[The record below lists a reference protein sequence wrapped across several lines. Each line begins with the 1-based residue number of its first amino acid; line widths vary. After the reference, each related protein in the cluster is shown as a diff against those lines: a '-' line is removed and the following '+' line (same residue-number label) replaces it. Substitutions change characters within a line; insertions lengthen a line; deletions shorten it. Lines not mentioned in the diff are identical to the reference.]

1 MPDSISVCNRKVLLT
16 TSFPAFG
23 VPKLPG
29 MWFGSARTLAVAGVL
44 ASTGGAVVGARNL
57 LTGQAEQARSII
69 PKAWDIPPRA
79 DGIYPPGFGP
89 ARRWERTADVG
100 LHLMIFGDSTAAG
113 YGCRAADEVPG
124 VVIAR
129 GLAELSGRPIRLS
142 TKAIVGATSK
152 GLASQVD
159 AMLVAGP
166 PPDAA
171 VIMIGANDVT
181 TLNGIGPS
189 AKRLGAAVRRLRA
202 GGTAVVVGTCPDFGW
217 VHAIPQPL
225 RWTARS
231 IGLRLARAQAAET
244 RAAGGMAVPLAALLT
259 PHFLTEPERL
269 FSEDHYHPS
278 ADGYALAAGQLLAA
292 LCEAMGEPLAETL
305 SAPSRRTEATA
316 VARLNKLLRR
326 GIPRVPEQAES
337 AAS

>member
-1 MPDSISVCNRKVLLT
+1 
-16 TSFPAFG
+16 
-23 VPKLPG
+23 

-57 LTGQAEQARSII
+57 LTGQAEQARTVI
-69 PKAWDIPPRA
+69 PRAWDIPPRA
-79 DGIYPPGFGP
+79 DGVYTPGGGP
-89 ARRWERTADVG
+89 VRRWERGVDVG
-100 LHLMIFGDSTAAG
+100 LHLMVFGDSTAAG
-113 YGCRAADEVPG
+113 YGCRNGGEVPG
-124 VVIAR
+124 AVVAR
-129 GLAELSGRPIRLS
+129 GLAEATGRPIRLS

-171 VIMIGANDVT
+171 IIMIGANDVT

-189 AKRLGAAVRRLRA
+189 AKRLGAAVRRLNA
-202 GGTAVVVGTCPDFGW
+202 GGTAVAVGTCPDFGW
-217 VHAIPQPL
+217 VTAIPQPL

-244 RAAGGMAVPLAALLT
+244 RAAGGVAVPLAALLT
-259 PHFLTEPERL
+259 PHFMAEPERL

-292 LCEAMGEPLAETL
+292 LCEAMGEQIPGGSPGPGPQAN
-305 SAPSRRTEATA
+305 RI
-316 VARLNKLLRR
+316 ARLNKLLHRR
-326 GIPRVPEQAES
+326 TQRVPLPVVS

>member
-1 MPDSISVCNRKVLLT
+1 MIS
-16 TSFPAFG
+16 
-23 VPKLPG
+23 VPKLPD

-44 ASTGGAVVGARNL
+44 ASTGGAVVGARSL

-79 DGIYPPGFGP
+79 DGVYLPGGGP
-89 ARRWERTADVG
+89 VRRWQRGADVG
-100 LHLMIFGDSTAAG
+100 LHLMVFGDSTAAG
-113 YGCRAADEVPG
+113 YGCRNAEEVPG
-124 VVIAR
+124 AVIAR

-152 GLASQVD
+152 GLAGQVD
-159 AMLVAGP
+159 AMFVAGP

-189 AKRLGAAVRRLRA
+189 AKRLGAAVRRLQA
-202 GGTAVVVGTCPDFGW
+202 AGTAVAVGTCPDFGW
-217 VHAIPQPL
+217 VTAIPQPL

-244 RAAGGMAVPLAALLT
+244 RAAGGVAVPLAALLT

-292 LCEAMGEPLAETL
+292 LCEALGEAVVELLPESS
-305 SAPSRRTEATA
+305 SAASPRAQATA
-316 VARLNKLLRR
+316 IARLNKLLRR
-326 GIPRVPEQAES
+326 RAVRVPVPAVS

>member
-1 MPDSISVCNRKVLLT
+1 
-16 TSFPAFG
+16 
-23 VPKLPG
+23 
-29 MWFGSARTLAVAGVL
+29 MWFGPARTLAVAGVL

-79 DGIYPPGFGP
+79 DGIYSPGGGP
-89 ARRWERTADVG
+89 VRRWERGADVG

-113 YGCRAADEVPG
+113 YGCRNAEEVPG
-124 VVIAR
+124 VVIAH
-129 GLAELSGRPIRLS
+129 GLAKLTGRPIRLS

-189 AKRLGAAVRRLRA
+189 AKRLGAAVRRLQA

-217 VHAIPQPL
+217 ITAIPQPL

-244 RAAGGMAVPLAALLT
+244 RAAGGIAVPLAALLT

-292 LCEAMGEPLAETL
+292 LCAMLGESMPESAC
-305 SAPSRRTEATA
+305 APSVHAEATA
-316 VARLNKLLRR
+316 IARLNNLLRR
-326 GIPRVPEQAES
+326 RGIRVPAPAVS